1 MKAFEVMGTV
11 DEQGQ
16 VYLDIPLG
24 VDKDTRVKVIVL
36 LSDEGKGENND
47 DEDEMFSESARES
60 FRQGWYDVMRGNV
73 LPVSVSS
80 DLLCEN

>member
-36 LSDEGKGENND
+36 LSDEGEGENDDD
-47 DEDEMFSESARES
+47 DEVISESARES

-73 LPVSVSS
+73 LPVSELWEGCGSYF
-80 DLLCEN
+80 